1 MVIGAK
7 TITSPAHGFRAPATT
22 VFPTATRSRSL
33 AAPAR
38 SPFSEPTSRGHNLA
52 YASQREDR
60 LDRLNRKMRKL
71 RTKIGGDNDD
81 VISPFPEEP
90 KGMHWELAAG
100 FGPKELSPTLARRS
114 RLALHP
120 APRAPPGSSAARQFC
135 CRAVYAPSTC
145 LSTSQ
150 TTDLSPECV

>member
-1 MVIGAK
+1 
-7 TITSPAHGFRAPATT
+7 

-71 RTKIGGDNDD
+71 RTKIGGDSDD

-114 RLALHP
+114 RLAIHP
-120 APRAPPGSSAARQFC
+120 ADLLGPCGSPAPPGATRKLGGTAI
-135 CRAVYAPSTC
+135 
-145 LSTSQ
+145 L
-150 TTDLSPECV
+150 LSPRCIRS